1 MRERKVSV
9 PFWESKN
16 FSGHTPIFPK
26 DEKNF
31 PETPKNFPDILY
43 FPPKLKHFDNIS
55 KSLSEIPDKIK
66 CQLLLSMFIATVDI
80 YLL

>member
-1 MRERKVSV
+1 LGV
-9 PFWESKN
+9 KN

-55 KSLSEIPDKIK
+55 KSLSEIAEFGGGPPGP
-66 CQLLLSMFIATVDI
+66 LTVGAP
-80 YLL
+80 